1 MIKLLTSDPQQLIRH
16 LSIVYKETADSY

>member
-16 LSIVYKETADSY
+16 LSIV